1 MRPLG
6 LEWPRP
12 KGLLFIQLSCSS
24 ICHVSQFPH
33 RSLNILYP
41 WIDGEK
47 FPSPPA
53 SLIVPKQSHM
63 SSHAGIT
70 PQSTWQACRHTFTLT
85 TWSMYRMWQSSQSTR
100 SKENGTGGSRHSS
113 WQLPFSVLSW
123 APPLPHSL
131 HSRRFLPLR
140 FSGGRAQRGERIPC
154 HWRLTTKDRSLGS
167 FHPPWRW

>member
-123 APPLPHSL
+123 APPPSPIPSTPAAFYRSGFQEAEHSE
-131 HSRRFLPLR
+131 
-140 FSGGRAQRGERIPC
+140 GKG
-154 HWRLTTKDRSLGS
+154 DRVTGD
-167 FHPPWRW
+167 